1 MWLITQFIIFVNIE
15 KETLFGE
22 KTKGIYISCI
32 FFKWHYF
39 KTGVYMY
46 MYMYNYV
53 LYVYVYVQLYLSEFT
68 KTDPKKQQTQ
78 SEYHRKKLSKLN
90 IFNPTP
96 PLANMI
102 KCMRSDAMKYESE
115 MNIRTKY
122 KTNPAS

>member
-32 FFKWHYF
+32 FFKWNYF

-46 MYMYNYV
+46 MYI
-53 LYVYVYVQLYLSEFT
+53 QS

-78 SEYHRKKLSKLN
+78 SEYRRKKN
-90 IFNPTP
+90 FQN
-96 PLANMI
+96 
-102 KCMRSDAMKYESE
+102 
-115 MNIRTKY
+115 
-122 KTNPAS
+122 